1 MHNIAHAT
9 LTIMAETTHIDVACQ
24 NDQGKLVCNG
34 ILCFLWN
41 KMDLIVHDT
50 LVKLTCDY
58 FESNEIEASKRIVYE
73 CDAVTSLELHPIRRR
88 NGPNKDKNNIED
100 VLYVLHKCPTGLPT
114 FVVSDLASL
123 PPLDVNNVDFA
134 HILGE
139 IRALRAEM
147 ATLRTEVSSQHT
159 RKRLPPTTEMR
170 DKQDARDMQE
180 TQETKEMQETQG
192 AETTRPA
199 KSDMHPPSDWMPE
212 RPILYTELPLQA
224 GSSPAITSEPGGA
237 QPRGGRLSYA
247 SMAARPSTHKGV
259 HSSNSPMVAQFEGPV
274 RGPVR
279 RSVTPVVA
287 DADADGFTV
296 VKRKRTVTKPKAV
309 IGTKCATTL
318 KAKAG
323 RFTAVFVSRL
333 DPDTTED
340 DMERYVRETHNLK
353 STCTKLQSKHDS
365 YASFKVEVFCQNISD
380 FYSPDK
386 WPAGI
391 YLRRFFN
398 VAQS

>member
-1 MHNIAHAT
+1 M
-9 LTIMAETTHIDVACQ
+9 
-24 NDQGKLVCNG
+24 
-34 ILCFLWN
+34 
-41 KMDLIVHDT
+41 
-50 LVKLTCDY
+50 
-58 FESNEIEASKRIVYE
+58 
-73 CDAVTSLELHPIRRR
+73 TSLELHPIRRR

-147 ATLRTEVSSQHT
+147 AMLRTEVSSQHT
-159 RKRLPPTTEMR
+159 RERPPPTTEMR
-170 DKQDARDMQE
+170 EISKMREICKRRKRRKKCKRRKVPRRQGQLGVTCIHRRTGCRNVRFCIRNYPCKLAARQLLRRNRVARNPV
-180 TQETKEMQETQG
+180 G
-192 AETTRPA
+192 
-199 KSDMHPPSDWMPE
+199 
-212 RPILYTELPLQA
+212 
-224 GSSPAITSEPGGA
+224 
-237 QPRGGRLSYA
+237 
-247 SMAARPSTHKGV
+247 AARPSTHKGV

-340 DMERYVRETHNLK
+340 DMERYMRETHNLK

-365 YASFKVEVFCQNISD
+365 YASFKVEVFLS
-380 FYSPDK
+380 K
-386 WPAGI
+386 H
-391 YLRRFFN
+391 L
-398 VAQS
+398 

>member
-1 MHNIAHAT
+1 MCNACVLCNTNTRLT
-9 LTIMAETTHIDVACQ
+9 LLIRANNKHSKKLHDSTISHLGSAREWNA
-24 NDQGKLVCNG
+24 NGK
-34 ILCFLWN
+34 
-41 KMDLIVHDT
+41 
-50 LVKLTCDY
+50 
-58 FESNEIEASKRIVYE
+58 
-73 CDAVTSLELHPIRRR
+73 
-88 NGPNKDKNNIED
+88 NKDKNIIED

-123 PPLDVNNVDFA
+123 PPLDVNNGDFA

-139 IRALRAEM
+139 ITALRAEM
-147 ATLRTEVSSQHT
+147 ATLRTEVSSQHY
-159 RKRLPPTTEMR
+159 RERSPSTT
-170 DKQDARDMQE
+170 E
-180 TQETKEMQETQG
+180 TQEAQG
-192 AETTRPA
+192 GETTMPTR
-199 KSDMHPPSDWMPE
+199 SDMHSPTDWMPE

-224 GSSPAITSEPGGA
+224 GSSTAVTSEPGGA
-237 QPRGGRLSYA
+237 LPGGGRLSYA
-247 SMAARPSTHKGV
+247 SVAARPSMHSGM
-259 HSSNSPMVAQFEGPV
+259 HSSSSPMVAQFEGPV

-279 RSVTPVVA
+279 RSFTPVVA

-296 VKRKRTVTKPKAV
+296 VKRKRTATKPKAV

-353 STCTKLQSKHDS
+353 STCSQLRSKHDS
-365 YASFKVEVFCQNISD
+365 YASFKVEVFCQNLSD

-398 VAQS
+398 VVQS